1 MITVNG
7 EKSVNKK
14 ISVNGRTKVFAVLG
28 DPIEQSLSPVM
39 YNAAFS
45 ALGMD
50 CIYIALKVGKNQ
62 MAEAVQGLKALGIQ
76 GGNVT
81 MPLKKEIIPYLDELT
96 KEAQLIRA
104 VNTFY
109 WKEGRLWGDNTD
121 GLGFHLALQ
130 EREPNLIKSKGT
142 LLLGAGSAA
151 RAVGVALALAGK
163 KNFTIVNRN
172 RENAKDLASL
182 LESLGAIASVRNW
195 EDERLKETFAE
206 NALLVNTTPLEMFK
220 KESRPVE
227 EKWFSKGQIVVD
239 LIYKPRETVFL
250 QKAKARGCQTYNGL
264 PMLLAQGML
273 AFEKWSGQKA
283 PQGVMAKELAR
294 WN

>member
-1 MITVNG
+1 MIAVNG
-7 EKSVNKK
+7 K
-14 ISVNGRTKVFAVLG
+14 TKVFAVLG
-28 DPIEQSLSPVM
+28 DPIEHSLSPAM
-39 YNAAFS
+39 YNAAFK

-62 MAEAVQGLKALGIQ
+62 LAEAVQGLKALGIQ

-96 KEAQLIRA
+96 KEAQLIGA

-121 GLGFHLALQ
+121 GLGFYLALQ
-130 EREPNLIKSKGT
+130 EREPNLVKTEGI

-151 RAVGVALALAGK
+151 RAVAVALALAGK

-172 RENAKDLASL
+172 SENAKDLAVL
-182 LESLGAIASVRNW
+182 LESLGANARVTNW
-195 EDERLKETFAE
+195 EDERLKEIFAE
-206 NALLVNTTPLEMFK
+206 NVLLINATPLGMFPQE
-220 KESRPVE
+220 KESLPVE

-239 LIYKPRETVFL
+239 LIYQPRETVFL
-250 QKAKARGCQTYNGL
+250 QKAKARGCHTYNGL

-273 AFEKWSGQKA
+273 AFEKWSGRKA
-283 PQGVMAKELAR
+283 PKEVMSNELER
-294 WN
+294 WA